1 MAQRPDL
8 EPSQR
13 LAQGEW
19 SAAAAAALLRRD
31 QAGLETLLRAELAP
45 AVARATA
52 LLGSAVAAAAWWPDE
67 LAEQWLIEMVARLDG
82 TCLAVLHATEVVR
95 MAERYEALVDP
106 DPDRAP
112 PTRPEPGAAVR
123 LLEQAARY
131 LQTDQ
136 SRDDARIAVSRDL
149 GDALRGLA
157 SPADALVK
165 AMDAGRLDE
174 LLTHPLQLQLF
185 RAYAVGA
192 AALAY
197 ELALLGEGP
206 LADSNPTLVVPD

>member
-8 EPSQR
+8 KPSQR
-13 LAQGEW
+13 LAPDEW
-19 SAAAAAALLRRD
+19 SSAAAAALLRRD
-31 QAGLETLLRAELAP
+31 RAGLEVLLRAELAP

-67 LAEQWLIEMVARLDG
+67 ISEQWLIEMVARLDT

-106 DPDRAP
+106 QRAS
-112 PTRPEPGAAVR
+112 PTRPEPDAAMR
-123 LLEQAARY
+123 LLEQAVRY
-131 LQTDQ
+131 LHTDQ
-136 SRDDARIAVSRDL
+136 QQDDTRIAVSRDL
-149 GDALRGLA
+149 GDALRSLA

-165 AMDAGRLDE
+165 AVDAGKLDE

-206 LADSNPTLVVPD
+206 LADPKTTLVVPE

>member
-1 MAQRPDL
+1 
-8 EPSQR
+8 
-13 LAQGEW
+13 
-19 SAAAAAALLRRD
+19 
-31 QAGLETLLRAELAP
+31 
-45 AVARATA
+45 
-52 LLGSAVAAAAWWPDE
+52 
-67 LAEQWLIEMVARLDG
+67 
-82 TCLAVLHATEVVR
+82 
-95 MAERYEALVDP
+95 RYEALVDP

-174 LLTHPLQLQLF
+174 VLTHPLQLRLRRF

-197 ELALLGEGP
+197 ELALRGEGP